1 MLREGTRVA
10 GSVGRAGG
18 AAHTVA
24 PPPMISPFR
33 VVQGAPRRVPCS
45 LNISIN
51 LDINTDKNHPYHVT
65 RNFNDRNKKF
75 KHRNI
80 KQVQWRHS
88 SVKYK

>member
-18 AAHTVA
+18 AARTVI

-33 VVQGAPRRVPCS
+33 VLLGAPRRVPSS

-51 LDINTDKNHPYHVT
+51 HDINTLSKTTHITLLDIL
-65 RNFNDRNKKF
+65 NKE
-75 KHRNI
+75 I
-80 KQVQWRHS
+80 
-88 SVKYK
+88 